1 MKKLLVTGAGGFI
14 GGQLVLS
21 LRTDSSCEVFELDDE
36 YFAHLENWKKTLQET
51 LNSLAPDAVF
61 HVGACSDTL
70 ETRVNYMMIR
80 NYEATKILMDWCNK
94 NNIPMIYSS
103 SAANYG
109 TNGCFPSNLY
119 GWSKYAAEDYIVSN
133 GGIGLRYFNV
143 YGPGEENKGKMAS
156 FIYQSFIKNRNEE
169 EIFLFPKE
177 PKRDFVHVA
186 DVVGANVF
194 AWKNFKQLKKTYY
207 EVGSGTATLFE
218 ELMYYMGFE
227 YAYFD
232 CDRIP
237 EGYQFY
243 TRSDKNKW
251 MDGWKPKFDVKVG
264 VEQYKTHLYGRPP
277 T

>member
-21 LRTDSSCEVFELDDE
+21 LGADSSCEVFELDDE